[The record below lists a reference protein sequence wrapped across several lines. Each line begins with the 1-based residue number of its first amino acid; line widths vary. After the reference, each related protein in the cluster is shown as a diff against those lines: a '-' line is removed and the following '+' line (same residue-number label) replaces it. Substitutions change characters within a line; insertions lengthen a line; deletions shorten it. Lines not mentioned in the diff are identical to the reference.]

1 MMDQRVMAVGLGI
14 LADVESKAVLAFAGA
29 NILAI
34 VFMAKHATDS
44 YLTRLINKD
53 DYISMA
59 MHEEAQTPRVT
70 YQEVR
75 IRLASFWFVAIIVL
89 VAVVLKLVLQRD
101 LADQIIAAWF
111 IGQGF
116 ALQPYVQSYLTGI
129 TSRSNAQIRKHIF
142 EKDMMIEYADEK
154 WTCSAHDLLSMTLK
168 HETATRVVP
177 WTEVGKMKFLG
188 SYKTKQ
194 DGMALMDNHTQ
205 AGPMDPHALGRKR
218 AYTTPLNAL

>member
-1 MMDQRVMAVGLGI
+1 MDQRVMAVGLGI

-44 YLTRLINKD
+44 YLTQLITTKD
-53 DYISMA
+53 VDA
-59 MHEEAQTPRVT
+59 DARVT

-129 TSRSNAQIRKHIF
+129 TSRSNAQIRDHIF
-142 EKDMMIEYADEK
+142 NKDMAIEYADEK
-154 WTCSAHDLLSMTLK
+154 WTCSAHGLLSMTLK
-168 HETATRVVP
+168 HATATRVVP
-177 WTEVGKMKFLG
+177 WTEVNHMKFLG
-188 SYKTKQ
+188 NGSTVALCPPLQ
-194 DGMALMDNHTQ
+194 DGFPELV
-205 AGPMDPHALGRKR
+205 PKR
-218 AYTTPLNAL
+218 RYTMLNPL